1 MFFLTFTVLIKKT
14 YTMKTLTLLF
24 ALIFSITFSYAQN
37 KGQNITVTVN
47 NVLNNKGKVIFSL
60 HTENTFMKS
69 QSLQSDESIIE
80 NGKAKVTFKN
90 VEPGTYAI
98 MVLHDENDN
107 KRMDFEVN
115 GMPKENYGMSNNPVS
130 YGPPQFTD
138 AKFSF
143 ESEDLDLLIRF

>member
-1 MFFLTFTVLIKKT
+1 
-14 YTMKTLTLLF
+14 MKTLSLFF
-24 ALIFSITFSYAQN
+24 ALIFSITFCNAQN
-37 KGQNITVTVN
+37 KGENITITVN
-47 NVLNNKGKVIFSL
+47 NVVNNNGKVLFSL
-60 HTENTFMKS
+60 HTEDTFMKS

-80 NGKAKVTFKN
+80 NGKVKVIFKN
-90 VEPGTYAI
+90 VQPGTYAI

-138 AKFSF
+138 AEFTV